1 MFFKYNN
8 KYERITNL
16 GTRTQQPAGDRWQA
30 LQGRADQQGSQ
41 EHQEGTVELRVRSVD
56 LLELQQ
62 ALLATGPAA
71 PRVRGRRG
79 VPVDLAHH

>member
-1 MFFKYNN
+1 MVSHWHELKNLRFPNKYLKVMFFKYNN
-8 KYERITNL
+8 KYERITNI

-56 LLELQQ
+56 LLEL
-62 ALLATGPAA
+62 
-71 PRVRGRRG
+71 
-79 VPVDLAHH
+79 